1 MSLENLTGD
10 SSCGSMYRLNSMVK
24 LTIIFYLNLYNQ
36 QNPCYNR
43 QYMVINQFHPLHP
56 HRHPQS

>member
-1 MSLENLTGD
+1 MTRD
-10 SSCGSMYRLNSMVK
+10 SPCGSMYRLTSMVK
-24 LTIIFYLNLYNQ
+24 LTIICYLNLYNQ

-43 QYMVINQFHPLHP
+43 QYMVIDQFHPRHP